1 MGFLLGGMTLVIM
14 EHFDAEAALGYTAV
28 RNYPQPV
35 GANDVHQDAEI
46 G

>member
-1 MGFLLGGMTLVIM
+1 MLKR
-14 EHFDAEAALGYTAV
+14 ASRYSAV
-28 RNYPQPV
+28 QNYPQPV